1 MPYLAYL
8 LRLWS
13 SQEEDRQVWRAS
25 LENAHTAER
34 HFFPDLDALFAF
46 IYEETIGLSSADLDV
61 EEQTE

>member
-46 IYEETIGLSSADLDV
+46 IYEETIGLSSADV
-61 EEQTE
+61 EEQAE